1 MGVCECCWMNSVG
14 HQQVD
19 HHISGTGPMERRFL
33 CFKSHPYANILGRGR
48 VLRMRVDQENPER
61 VSIITGYHLS
71 VRDTN

>member
-1 MGVCECCWMNSVG
+1 ME
-14 HQQVD
+14 
-19 HHISGTGPMERRFL
+19 HHISGTGPEERRFL

-48 VLRMRVDQENPER
+48 VLGMGVDQRLNQETLPER